1 MGEIWVPWWNG
12 RRAMSQRP
20 WKMGRACACPPRKML
35 QTKDV
40 WAASIAQDK
49 RYAGR
54 WCVSDALPEVAPARD
69 HGGAGGR
76 DTAGAART
84 VARPA
89 ADT

>member
-1 MGEIWVPWWNG
+1 MGG
-12 RRAMSQRP
+12 DLRALVERQKGNVSAAKEDGARL
-20 WKMGRACACPPRKML
+20 CLSPRKML